1 MKISAVTSVN
11 NGTNY
16 NEAPVSTTLQG
27 VQPQSDSPM
36 EQQPAGRIKNSNTN
50 GKEQME
56 KELTYDEARKETQE
70 MNKFMKLLNAD
81 IRFVLHEKTNTL
93 IVQVVDSKDDTVLKE
108 FPPHEFLDTKAKIRE
123 YVGVL
128 LDRHA

>member
-1 MKISAVTSVN
+1 MKISAVASVN

-27 VQPQSDSPM
+27 VQPQSDSSI
-36 EQQPAGRIKNSNTN
+36 EHQPVGRIKNSSTN

-56 KELTYDEARKETQE
+56 KELTYDEARKETKE

-81 IRFVLHEKTNTL
+81 IRFILHEKT
-93 IVQVVDSKDDTVLKE
+93 S
-108 FPPHEFLDTKAKIRE
+108 TKGISTP
-123 YVGVL
+123 
-128 LDRHA
+128 